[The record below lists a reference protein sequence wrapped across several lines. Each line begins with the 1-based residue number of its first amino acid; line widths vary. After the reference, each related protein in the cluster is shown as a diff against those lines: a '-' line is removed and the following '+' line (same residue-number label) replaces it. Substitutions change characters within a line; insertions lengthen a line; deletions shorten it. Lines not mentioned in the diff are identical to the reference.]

1 MCTGLLMYKSLHVV
15 FRCHKALGLFL
26 ALDMLKILADE
37 ICLNF
42 NPPTHSCFMGIAT
55 VVIAATKDSE

>member
-1 MCTGLLMYKSLHVV
+1 M
-15 FRCHKALGLFL
+15 

-37 ICLNF
+37 IFLNF